1 MSDSDDAIQAE
12 QAPPARP
19 PTRSAPRARRP
30 RATTGESEPL
40 LAIQD
45 ALAGFP
51 ADRIIVFRGDGDA
64 YREEDFAE
72 AQERFGVPV
81 TEV

>member
-1 MSDSDDAIQAE
+1 MSL
-12 QAPPARP
+12 
-19 PTRSAPRARRP
+19 RS
-30 RATTGESEPL
+30 
-40 LAIQD
+40 
-45 ALAGFP
+45 
-51 ADRIIVFRGDGDA
+51 RIANVFRGDGDA